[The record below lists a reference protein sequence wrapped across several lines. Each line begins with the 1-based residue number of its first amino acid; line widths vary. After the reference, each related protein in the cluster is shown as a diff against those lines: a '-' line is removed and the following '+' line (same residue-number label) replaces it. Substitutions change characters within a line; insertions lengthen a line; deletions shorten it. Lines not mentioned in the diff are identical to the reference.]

1 MNRKTVY
8 IFSVD
13 NSSRLQMVEGF
24 VRDYLDID
32 EWTVQTGGREKSN
45 LHPLAVEVMDE
56 AGIDIRNQSSNLVDL
71 SLLSYVDYIINLSG
85 DIQSNFR
92 NLASN
97 GNLAS
102 NVRVESW
109 SFEEP
114 EKAQGTEEEKRAVF
128 RRVRDAIKNRVE
140 EFSEVEG

>member
-1 MNRKTVY
+1 MSRRTVY
-8 IFSVD
+8 IFSAD

-24 VRDYLDID
+24 VREYLDVD
-32 EWTVQTGGREKSN
+32 KWTVQTGGRERSQLN
-45 LHPLAVEVMDE
+45 PLAVEVMAE
-56 AGIDIRNQSSNLVDL
+56 EGIDIRNQSSHLVDL
-71 SLLSYVDYIINLSG
+71 SLLSYADYIINLSG

-92 NLASN
+92 NLAK
-97 GNLAS
+97 

-114 EKAQGTEEEKRAVF
+114 ESAQGTEAEKLVVF
-128 RRVRDAIKNRVE
+128 RRVRDAIKNRVQ

>member
-8 IFSVD
+8 IYSVD

-24 VRDYLDID
+24 VREYLDID
-32 EWTVQTGGREKSN
+32 KWTVQTGGRERSHF
-45 LHPLAVEVMDE
+45 HPLAVEAMDE
-56 AGIDIRNQSSNLVDL
+56 IGIDIRNQSSNLVDL
-71 SLLSYVDYIINLSG
+71 SLLSYADYIINLSG

-92 NLASN
+92 NLAT
-97 GNLAS
+97 

-114 EKAQGTEEEKRAVF
+114 ENARGTDEEKLAVF
-128 RRVRDAIKNRVE
+128 RRVRDAIQNRVQ